1 MGSYVLGFD
10 ELDRS
15 KLSVVGGKGANL
27 GELARLDGIDVP
39 EGFCLS
45 TAAFQR
51 ILSETPALGELLA
64 KLATLGLEAR
74 EQIGE
79 LCQQL
84 RGVIEAV
91 AMPDE
96 IAQDVIQALA
106 MMGEQDAYAVRSSA
120 TAEDLPS
127 ASFAGQQDSYL
138 NLRGRAAILAHIS
151 KCWASLF
158 TERAALYRIQNGF
171 DHRQV
176 QLAVVV
182 QKMVFSQAS
191 GILFT
196 ADPLSSN
203 RKVLSIDASF
213 GLGEA
218 LVSGLVSADSYK
230 VRDGAIVAKTIA
242 TKKRAIYGRPAGGTE
257 TVSLAPEQQD
267 AQTLTDAQILQL
279 ARLGRQIEAAFGCP
293 QDIEW
298 CLADGAFYI
307 VQSRPITT
315 LYPIPAAPDQENRV
329 YVSVAHQQM
338 MTDPMKPLGL
348 DLFLLSASPDMRPAG
363 GRLFVDCTAN
373 LLSPARRKI
382 LFKYMG
388 QGDPLMK
395 DALETIVERGDFLKT
410 LPESPP
416 VQSPA
421 QSPTQ
426 NPAQSPNQ
434 GASHIEKVEQ
444 SNLLGQI
451 EHEPNLVA
459 ELIQASQDSLKE
471 LKQRIQTHSGLA
483 VVDFIVEDI
492 QEMKKN
498 LHNPQSLAVIMAA
511 MNASAWVNEK
521 INEWLGEKNVADA
534 LTLSVADNITAEM
547 GMALLDVAD
556 AIRPYA
562 DVVAYLQAAQAAQD
576 DGFLAGMSELRGGRA
591 AWNAIQAYLE
601 RYGMRGA
608 GEIDISNPRWSEKP
622 TLLLPTLLS
631 HIQNF
636 EAGASQR
643 KFAQLREFALN
654 KEADILAR
662 LQSLPDGESKVAET
676 QQKIGLIRKFTGYR
690 EYPKYAK
697 ISRSFVYKQALM
709 QVAESLVRAD
719 ILAEK
724 TDVFYLTLE
733 ELRDV
738 LRHQALAEGL
748 IPQRK
753 AEYRIYEKLS
763 PPRVMTSDGETF
775 DGRYLGAQVPD
786 GALTGVPVSAGI
798 IEGRARI
805 VLKLE
810 DAELAEGDIL
820 VTPFTDPGWTP
831 LFLSVKGLITEVGGV
846 MTHGAVIARE
856 YGLPA
861 VVSVKDATRLIQDGQ
876 RIRVNGTD
884 GYVELLSAPVAS

>member
-1 MGSYVLGFD
+1 MGTYVLGFQA
-10 ELDRS
+10 LDRTR
-15 KLSVVGGKGANL
+15 LSAVGGKGANL
-27 GELARLDGIDVP
+27 GELAQLDGIEVP
-39 EGFCLS
+39 AGFCLS
-45 TAAFQR
+45 TAAFRR
-51 ILSETPALGELLA
+51 ILGEAPALGELLD
-64 KLATLGLEAR
+64 KLDSLGLEDR
-74 EQIGE
+74 EQVGA
-79 LCQQL
+79 LCWGI
-84 RGVIEAV
+84 RRAIEAV
-91 AMPDE
+91 AIPAE
-96 IAQDVIQALA
+96 IEQEIVQALA
-106 MMGEQDAYAVRSSA
+106 AIGEQHAYAVRSSA
-120 TAEDLPS
+120 TAEDLPT

-158 TERAALYRIQNGF
+158 TERAALYRMQNGF
-171 DHRQV
+171 DHRKV
-176 QLAVVV
+176 QLGVVI
-182 QKMVFSQAS
+182 QQMVFPQAA

-196 ADPLSSN
+196 ADPLTSN

-230 VRDGAIVAKTIA
+230 VRDSEIVAKTIA
-242 TKKRAIYGRPAGGTE
+242 PKKLAIYGCPAGGTE
-257 TVSLAPEQQD
+257 PRPLEPEQQV
-267 AQTLTDAQILQL
+267 AQSLTDAQILHL
-279 ARLGRQIEAAFGCP
+279 ARLGRRIEAAFGSP

-298 CLADGAFYI
+298 CLADGVFYM

-315 LYPIPAAPDQENRV
+315 LYPLPDAPDQQNRV

-338 MTDPMKPLGL
+338 MTDPIKPLGL
-348 DLFLLSASPDMRPAG
+348 DLFLLSASPGMRPAG

-395 DALETIVERGDFLKT
+395 NALENIVERGDFIKT
-410 LPESPP
+410 LPEGLPAPS
-416 VQSPA
+416 QSP
-421 QSPTQ
+421 S
-426 NPAQSPNQ
+426 Q

-444 SNLLGQI
+444 SDMLAQI
-451 EHEPNLVA
+451 ENDPNLVA
-459 ELIQASQDSLKE
+459 GLIKASQDALKE
-471 LKQRIQTHSGLA
+471 LKQRIQTKTGLEL
-483 VVDFIVEDI
+483 VDFIVEDI
-492 QEMKKN
+492 QAMKKN
-498 LHNPQSLAVIMAA
+498 LHNPKSLAVIMAA
-511 MNASAWVNEK
+511 MNASSWVNEN
-521 INEWLGEKNVADA
+521 INEWLGEKNVADT

-556 AIRPYA
+556 VIRPYA
-562 DVVAYLQAAQAAQD
+562 GVVAYLQQAQAAQD
-576 DGFLAGMSELRGGRA
+576 DDFLTGMSGLADGRA
-591 AWNAIQAYLE
+591 ARDAIQAYLE
-601 RYGMRGA
+601 LYGMRGA

-631 HIQNF
+631 HIHNF
-636 EAGASQR
+636 AAGASQR
-643 KFAQLREFALN
+643 KFEQLRQQALN

-662 LQSLPDGESKVAET
+662 LQPLPDGERKVAET
-676 QQKIGLIRKFTGYR
+676 KQKISLIRKFTGYR

-709 QVAESLVRAD
+709 QLAASLVQAN

-724 TDVFYLTLE
+724 ADIFYLTLE
-733 ELRDV
+733 ELRAV
-738 LRHQALAEGL
+738 LRSHERADDL
-748 IPQRK
+748 IRQRK
-753 AEYRIYEKLS
+753 DEYETYAKLS

-775 DGRYLGAQVPD
+775 DGHYVGGRPPE

-798 IEGRARI
+798 VEGRARI

-810 DAELAEGDIL
+810 EAALAEGDIL

-831 LFLSVKGLITEVGGV
+831 LFVSVKGLITEVGGV

-861 VVSVKDATRLIQDGQ
+861 VVSVKDATRLIREGQ
-876 RIRVNGTD
+876 RIRVNGME
-884 GYVELLSAPVAS
+884 GYVELL